1 MLNWLLYYVMLSVVG
16 VVDDYNGDDGDDG
29 SGGNQVGLT
38 WTVDKLQLFTAT
50 NDCSDNVWGW
60 NKIELSG
67 RRNSFV
73 HMYRAGN
80 HIIIH
85 TNTQTRTQLSTRA
98 YAPCAKF
105 SVNFDL
111 RFSFFSCQLSTPQHP
126 PLVTTVASQLKKK
139 KNRHGTAT
147 NILWKI
153 RLTNAND

>member
-1 MLNWLLYYVMLSVVG
+1 MSNDTPKYIAQFLIVHLECETSATDMFLNNDADGFICWT
-16 VVDDYNGDDGDDG
+16 DYNIMWCFLLLVLLMIIMVMTVMMGAERIRLGWLG
-29 SGGNQVGLT
+29 
-38 WTVDKLQLFTAT
+38 TVDKLQLFTAT

-111 RFSFFSCQLSTPQHP
+111 RFSFFSCQLS
-126 PLVTTVASQLKKK
+126 
-139 KNRHGTAT
+139 
-147 NILWKI
+147 
-153 RLTNAND
+153 